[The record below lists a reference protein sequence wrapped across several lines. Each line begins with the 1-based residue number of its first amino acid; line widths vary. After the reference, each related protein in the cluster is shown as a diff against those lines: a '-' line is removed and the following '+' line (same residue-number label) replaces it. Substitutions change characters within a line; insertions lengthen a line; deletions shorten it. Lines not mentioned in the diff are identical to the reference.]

1 MLYIV
6 KQIIDYYYYE
16 NLNKPKIEDL
26 KIKNS
31 DLLNKSGSV
40 FVTLYLDWIIKWSSW
55 NIKEIEENI
64 VLELIE
70 NTISALEDSR
80 FTKPTL
86 SEKDNLKIRID
97 EITNRWKPLSD
108 WEINKI
114 DPTKSWVLVIKSDYE
129 KSAVILPNISW
140 SLITWEDF
148 IWVLSKKL
156 WEDFDDKNYLVYK
169 IETKVENN
177 L

>member
-1 MLYIV
+1 MIDIV
-6 KQIIDYYYYE
+6 KQIIDFYYE
-16 NLNKPKIEDL
+16 NSTKPKIEDL
-26 KIKNS
+26 NIKNPE
-31 DLLNKSGSV
+31 LLNKTGSI
-40 FVTLYLDWIIKWSSW
+40 FVTLYLDWIIKWSSG

-80 FTKPTL
+80 FIKPN
-86 SEKDNLKIRID
+86 SIEKNKIKVRVD
-97 EITNRWKPLSD
+97 EITNRWKPLND
-108 WEINKI
+108 WEIKNI
-114 DPTKSWVLVIKSDYE
+114 DPIKYWVLVIKTDYE
-129 KSAVILPNISW
+129 KSATIIPNISW

-148 IWVLSKKL
+148 IAVLSKKL

-169 IETKVENN
+169 IETKIESN